1 MTYEEIQD
9 HYPLEFALRDQD
21 KYRYRYPKGEVGG
34 IWGLSPSHHLPSAPG
49 PLGDSGGCVGSKWGL
64 TSELGQAGCACHL
77 RHFPATVPRPQSP
90 PLLGGGWP
98 LVHETPKSETL
109 WIPAPQCSPSLP
121 FLFPGVSQGSC
132 PPCHSRHGALNTDL
146 ERPFPVELWPQ
157 ETCART
163 PSLSLAP
170 ASAQA
175 PGEK

>member
-77 RHFPATVPRPQSP
+77 RHFPATLPRPQSP
-90 PLLGGGWP
+90 PPLGRW
-98 LVHETPKSETL
+98 V
-109 WIPAPQCSPSLP
+109 AMAARDPQ
-121 FLFPGVSQGSC
+121 F
-132 PPCHSRHGALNTDL
+132 
-146 ERPFPVELWPQ
+146 
-157 ETCART
+157 
-163 PSLSLAP
+163 
-170 ASAQA
+170 
-175 PGEK
+175 